1 MSATALVRMKRTVLA
16 SLCTATALSLT
27 ACGPLGA
34 AAAGTG
40 ASADS
45 GPYAELSG
53 PEVLNKAVKVTKA
66 ATSLRLGV
74 TMTTADGPV
83 QAHLAVD
90 TKGDCAGTISFG
102 TAATT
107 ELIKTGDTVYLRFDE
122 AMLRKEGEG
131 RPKEETDAVLKTL
144 LGKWVKDDA
153 DSGDAKDLV
162 EFCDLDTYLGGFEA
176 NDNIAR
182 KGGESAV
189 NGTPTL
195 VLTESYRDEKYTVH
209 VAAKGTPY
217 LLKLQV
223 AGGAEP
229 MSMTF
234 SEFDKPV
241 AAKKPAAKDI
251 ADVG

>member
-1 MSATALVRMKRTVLA
+1 MSSTALVRMKRTA
-16 SLCTATALSLT
+16 IAALCTATGLGLT

-34 AAAGTG
+34 TVAGAG
-40 ASADS
+40 EKADS

-53 PEVLNKAVKVTKA
+53 SEVLNKAVKVTKA

-83 QAHLAVD
+83 EAHMAVD

-102 TAATT
+102 AAATT

-131 RPKEETDAVLKTL
+131 RSKEETDAVLKTM
-144 LGKWVKDDA
+144 LGKWIKDDA
-153 DSGDAKDLV
+153 ESGDAKDLV
-162 EFCDLDTYLGGFEA
+162 EFCDLDTYLGGFDA
-176 NDNIAR
+176 DSNSAR

-195 VLTESYRDEKYTVH
+195 VLAESYRDEKYTVH

-217 LLKLQV
+217 VLKLQV
-223 AGGAEP
+223 AGGTQP

-234 SEFDKPV
+234 AEFNKPV

-251 ADVG
+251 ADIG